1 MAPTIRGGQGHEHA
15 LSLIDPLLVQK
26 QDNHGKTLAT
36 AELATL
42 RRASHAPDCA
52 PWRQEL
58 QRLQPF
64 EADLALLPIGW
75 GTEHKGPMME
85 GWQHHGGFTVA
96 QLQQHRQMRSV
107 GARTGMLTGPLL
119 AFDFDGRTSFDLG
132 LNPGTVSTWQVH
144 RNTDPARLKVLFQP
158 TLEQL
163 SQLPGAAEFHGKTI
177 TAPKT
182 DTAKAQALEVFFDGG
197 RQVIVLGEHPSSGGT
212 YYWPSYLGPEELE
225 APPDEWWAHAVE
237 IARQC
242 HHNKTTGSKP
252 SSNRH
257 STRRLNPCPICGRHD
272 GPGGSALWCEQT
284 HQGLILC
291 MPGSTFSA
299 EGRHGPL
306 RIGQVVDGWAMVK
319 RTPYSGGDVLTFKAH
334 RPTGVNHG

>member
-1 MAPTIRGGQGHEHA
+1 MAPTIRGSRGHGDA
-15 LSLIDPLLVQK
+15 PRLPDLLQRL
-26 QDNHGKTLAT
+26 QLDNHGKST
-36 AELATL
+36 APTGLQDAPA
-42 RRASHAPDCA
+42 ASYAPDRA
-52 PWRQEL
+52 QWRQDL
-58 QRLQPF
+58 HRLQPF

-75 GTEHKGPMME
+75 GTEQKGPMLE
-85 GWQHHGGFTVA
+85 GWQHHGGFTVE
-96 QLQQHRQMRSV
+96 QLQGRYGIRSV

-119 AFDFDGRTSFDLG
+119 AFDFDGATSFELG
-132 LNPGTVSTWQVH
+132 LDPSAVGSWQVH
-144 RNTDPARLKVLFQP
+144 RTTDPWRLKVLFRP

-163 SQLPGAAEFHGKTI
+163 SQLPGGAEFHGKTI

-225 APPDEWWAHAVE
+225 APPEEWWAHALE

-284 HQGLILC
+284 QRGLILC

-306 RIGQVVDGWAMVK
+306 RIGQVVDGWALVK
-319 RTPYSGGDVLTFKAH
+319 RTPIAEGDVLSFKAH
-334 RPTGVNHG
+334 RPRGCGNG

>member
-1 MAPTIRGGQGHEHA
+1 MAPTIRGGLGHGDA
-15 LSLIDPLLVQK
+15 LRLPDPLQHLQV
-26 QDNHGKTLAT
+26 DNPGRTTATTWLAT
-36 AELATL
+36 DAA
-42 RRASHAPDCA
+42 ASYAPKQA

-64 EADLALLPIGW
+64 EADLALLPVGW
-75 GTEHKGPMME
+75 GTENKGPMLE

-107 GARTGMLTGPLL
+107 GARTGLLTGPLL
-119 AFDFDGRTSFDLG
+119 AFDFDGQTSFELG
-132 LNPGTVSTWQVH
+132 LDPSKVSTWQVH
-144 RNTDPARLKVLFQP
+144 RTTDPWRLKVLFRP

-163 SQLPGAAEFHGKTI
+163 SELPGSAEFFGKTI

-197 RQVIVLGEHPSSGGT
+197 HQVILLGEHPSSGGA

-225 APPDEWWAHAVE
+225 APPDEWWAHALE

-257 STRRLNPCPICGRHD
+257 STRRLNPCPICGRHN
-272 GPGGSALWCEQT
+272 GSGGSALWCEQT
-284 HQGLILC
+284 RQGLILC

-299 EGRHGPL
+299 EAAHGPL
-306 RIGQVVDGWAMVK
+306 RIGQVVDGWALVK

-334 RPTGVNHG
+334 RPKGVSHG